1 MDVLDKFFKK
11 YSYKFPKGYPDMN
24 NKQDVLLLESI
35 LGELGINSLKEA
47 GESESYNNLITKKL
61 GNLPIPKENYTLGK
75 PVNVNGDDA
84 VIFKQ
89 LYSLAPPKK
98 GSTDD
103 IGSKGSGHGE
113 VALYW
118 LLSKNYNVQ
127 DNRKGGAADLLVSGE
142 GVTNVGVEVKAYDS
156 KAMTLGR
163 FGSDTENIKLLN
175 TIFGLYSLI
184 TTLEDKSS
192 DKNKL
197 SALNFNATT
206 LSAAF
211 KKVADFSKEEDL
223 RKLNYPLI
231 KNIFANIDS
240 VLKTLDVTPQNFQPE
255 QATAN
260 LLKKL
265 LKTKLEIKPGFGGY
279 IANVDINGKIEY
291 HLVTEDKINNL
302 EPETI
307 NKYVSANGGALVI
320 FPNEL
325 FPSSE

>member
-24 NKQDVLLLESI
+24 NEQDVLLLESI
-35 LGELGINSLKEA
+35 LGELGVDLKET

-61 GNLPIPKENYTLGK
+61 GNLPIPKENYKLGEN
-75 PVNVNGDDA
+75 VNVNGEDA
-84 VIFKQ
+84 EIFKQ

-127 DNRKGGAADLLVSGE
+127 DNRKGGAADLLVNGN
-142 GVTNVGVEVKAYDS
+142 GVTNAGVEVKAYDS

-175 TIFGLYSLI
+175 TVFGLYTLI
-184 TTLEDKSS
+184 TTLDAKKT

-197 SALNFNATT
+197 SALNFNAKT

-211 KKVADFSKEEDL
+211 KEVANFSKEEDL

-231 KNIFANIDS
+231 KNIFSNIDN
-240 VLKTLDVTPQNFQPE
+240 VLTTLGIKSHDFDPDI
-255 QATAN
+255 AAAS
-260 LLKKL
+260 LLKLL
-265 LKTKLEIKPGFGGY
+265 LKSKAEDKPGFGGY
-279 IANVDINGKIEY
+279 IANVDIKGKIEY
-291 HLVTEDKINNL
+291 HLVTGEKIKDL
-302 EPETI
+302 TPETI

-320 FPNEL
+320 FPDEL
-325 FPSSE
+325 FPSSK

>member
-24 NKQDVLLLESI
+24 NEQDVLLLELI
-35 LGELGINSLKEA
+35 LGELGVNSLNEE
-47 GESESYNNLITKKL
+47 GLSTSYNSLITKKL
-61 GNLPIPKENYTLGK
+61 GNLPIPQGDYELGVN
-75 PVNVNGDDA
+75 VNVNGEDA
-84 VIFKQ
+84 GIFKQ
-89 LYSLAPPKK
+89 LYPIAPSKK

-118 LLSKNYNVQ
+118 LLSKNHNVQ
-127 DNRKGGAADLLVSGE
+127 DNRKGGAADLLVD
-142 GVTNVGVEVKAYDS
+142 NIGVEVKAYDS

-206 LSAAF
+206 LTAAF
-211 KKVADFSKEEDL
+211 KEVEKFSKEEDL

-231 KNIFANIDS
+231 QNIFSNIDS
-240 VLKTLDVTPQNFQPE
+240 VLKALEITPQNFQPE

-265 LKTKLEIKPGFGGY
+265 LKTKLEIKPGYNGY
-279 IANVDINGKIEY
+279 IANVDKDGKVIY
-291 HLVTEDKINNL
+291 HFITETKIDNL
-302 EPETI
+302 KPETI

-320 FPNEL
+320 FPDEL